1 MMDAQRFEDM
11 VEAFGA
17 NPDRWPVSERAQAL
31 AFERANPEQAL
42 EIRNRAAAL
51 DSVLE
56 TARVAAPSDALAARI
71 LAAGV
76 AETRFAPRWAQ
87 IAAVLALSVGLGLG
101 WGGASLEGTGNGYSA
116 AYAAAFSGL
125 TDDGYDDLADW
136 IQDEVR

>member
-17 NPDRWPVSERAQAL
+17 NPDRWPMSERAQAL
-31 AFERANPEQAL
+31 AFERANPERAL

-56 TARVAAPSDALAARI
+56 TARVAEPSDALASRI
-71 LAAGV
+71 LAAGI

-87 IAAVLALSVGLGLG
+87 IAAVLALSAGLGLG
-101 WGGASLEGTGNGYSA
+101 WGGASLEDAAGGEGA
-116 AYAAAFSGL
+116 AYAAAFSELG
-125 TDDGYDDLADW
+125 DDGFEDLADW